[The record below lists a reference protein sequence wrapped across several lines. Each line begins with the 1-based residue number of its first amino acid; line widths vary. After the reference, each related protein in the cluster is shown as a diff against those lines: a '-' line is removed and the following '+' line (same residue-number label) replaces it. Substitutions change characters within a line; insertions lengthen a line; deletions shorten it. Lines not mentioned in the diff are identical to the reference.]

1 MFLFLKFLL
10 MQFTHTSRG
19 SHLRQ
24 STFSLIHTH
33 GGTAARPKTLKTA
46 TPALAK
52 LLCIKK

>member
-52 LLCIKK
+52 LL